1 MRLHK
6 YLTLSTDEERSTF
19 RSLNLDLVEEE
30 TGNSEL
36 VKQVLEEHGLDAVA
50 IQLLEKAN
58 NELKKMYRGK
68 LRFDFCVEGQGMTP
82 EEVKIEKRKV
92 RQLKEKWFKFN
103 NELSEIQIDFEKS
116 LQKQYL
122 MIPYVV

>member
-1 MRLHK
+1 MRLYK
-6 YLTLSTDEERSTF
+6 YLSISSDDDTSTF

-30 TGNSEL
+30 TGNLEL
-36 VKQVLEEHGLDAVA
+36 VKRVSEQYSLDDTAL
-50 IQLLEKAN
+50 QLLERAN
-58 NELKKMYRGK
+58 KELKKMYRGRLK
-68 LRFDFCVEGQGMTP
+68 FDFCLDTQGMLP

-116 LQKQYL
+116 LQK
-122 MIPYVV
+122 